1 MDFCS
6 LPIAARRPP
15 CAFFKRVVRRHG
27 LPHKVTIDMSGVYT
41 ATIKVLK
48 EETGQ
53 EIKISQIKYLNN
65 RVEQLDLSKSDGSV
79 PNSVNYLSNG

>member
-1 MDFCS
+1 M
-6 LPIAARRPP
+6 
-15 CAFFKRVVRRHG
+15 G
-27 LPHKVTIDMSGVYT
+27 GVYT

-53 EIKISQIKYLNN
+53 EIKIIQFKYLNN
-65 RVEQLDLSKSDGSV
+65 RVEQLNLSKSDGSV